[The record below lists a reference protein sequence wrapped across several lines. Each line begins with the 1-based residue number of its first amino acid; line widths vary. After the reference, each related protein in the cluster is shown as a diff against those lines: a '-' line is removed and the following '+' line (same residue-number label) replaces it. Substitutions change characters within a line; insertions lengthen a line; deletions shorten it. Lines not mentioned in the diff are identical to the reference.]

1 LVEDLAH
8 QPERFFVASE
18 RSAVVVMPSVNAAE
32 NFDSGVV
39 LGHAQDAL
47 GLVQHARELYA
58 GAQRLESVEAVQALQ
73 VVR

>member
-1 LVEDLAH
+1 
-8 QPERFFVASE
+8 
-18 RSAVVVMPSVNAAE
+18 VMPSVNAAE

-47 GLVQHARELYA
+47 GLVQHPRELYA